1 MPFLYL
7 QLPVGRVAGFQHFAV
22 GACHPE
28 VVVAVHHQ
36 LVRVDGFLFLLPPE
50 RFGVDVPDF
59 AALRVIHVD
68 AVHQGGNPQLVVL
81 AGA

>member
-1 MPFLYL
+1 MPFFYL
-7 QLPVGRVAGFQHFAV
+7 QLPVGRVACLQHFIV
-22 GACHPE
+22 GDGHPQ

-36 LVRVDGFLFLLPPE
+36 LVRVDGFLFLLLAK

-68 AVHQGGNPQLVVL
+68 AVHQGGNPQFVVF